1 MNVRLHRLAILIS
14 LLAGSTLLTGCSSR
28 DSRASAAY
36 DQYQAATAAGD
47 LPAARTALSSLV
59 SIDDTKAEY
68 WVELGKL
75 NLQLGDFGAAFNAFQ
90 RAYEL
95 NRADPFVLGVLTQI
109 ALRAGNLQEAERRV
123 KELELVAPEDPA
135 VRLTYGYVALRRGD
149 LDEADRQAE
158 QLLAA
163 TPFDSS
169 AKVLKARVLLLSNKP
184 EEAIAL
190 LREQVRL
197 QPSDQ
202 MSLRAL
208 LSIYQLKE
216 RWADAAWAARSLLTW
231 QDADVELR
239 ARLIENEVRAGNLA
253 AALTDTAK
261 ALSTVQAADVGRLLA
276 PWLGT
281 GQQRVVADVV
291 LNAGRAASGDK
302 RVALARFLSL
312 AGRSAEVIE
321 LTRDLATLPVAANN
335 IAANALYGTALVRT
349 GQAASGLERL
359 DAVIRLDSANADAL
373 RGRAQLR
380 SDLGRHQEAIE
391 DAQKLVAANRLLPE
405 SRLLLAKI
413 FVAAGRGADAKRTM
427 WDAFHDIPAER
438 SIYDALRAFVARTD
452 GPGAAQSLAA
462 EYEDQRN
469 DEMTRS
475 FA

>member
-1 MNVRLHRLAILIS
+1 MNVRLHSPAILLS
-14 LLAGSTLLTGCSSR
+14 LLAGIALLTGCSSR
-28 DSRASAAY
+28 DDRARAAY
-36 DQYQAATAAGD
+36 DQYQAAAAAGD
-47 LPAARTALSSLV
+47 LPAARMALGMLV
-59 SIDDTKAEY
+59 GIDDTKAEY

-95 NRADPFVLGVLTQI
+95 NRADPFVLGILTQI
-109 ALRAGNLQEAERRV
+109 ALRAGNLQEAERRA

-135 VRLTYGYVALRRGD
+135 VPLTYGYVALRRGD
-149 LDEADRQAE
+149 LEEADRQVG

-169 AKVLKARVLLLSNKP
+169 AKVLKARILLLSDKP
-184 EEAIAL
+184 DEAITL

-208 LSIYQLKE
+208 LSIYELKE

-231 QDADVELR
+231 QNEDVELR
-239 ARLIENEVRAGNLA
+239 SRLIENELRAGDLA
-253 AALTDTAK
+253 AARDETAK
-261 ALSTVQAADVGRLLA
+261 GLLSVQAPHVGRLLA

-281 GQQRVVADVV
+281 GRQQAITAVV
-291 LNAGRAASGDK
+291 LAAGRAAEGDK
-302 RVALARFLSL
+302 RLALARFLSL
-312 AGRSAEVIE
+312 AGRSAEVVE
-321 LTRDLATLPVAANN
+321 LTRNMASLPVAANN
-335 IAANALYGTALVRT
+335 IAANALYGTALVRS
-349 GQAASGLERL
+349 GQVESGLERL
-359 DAVIRLDSANADAL
+359 DAAIRLDGGNADAL

-380 SDLGRHQEAIE
+380 SRLGRHQEAIE

-405 SRLLLAKI
+405 NRLLLAEI
-413 FVAAGRGADAKRTM
+413 FLAAGRGADAKRTM

-438 SIYDALRAFVARTD
+438 SIYDALRAFVARSD
-452 GPGAAQSLAA
+452 GPSAVASLAA
-462 EYEDQRN
+462 EYDDQRT